1 MRIQPNLHLS
11 MPFIG
16 GALLCQVMNFH
27 CGISPENVNKGK
39 HEQMLT
45 GSLCKSPVV
54 TSYHVKWC
62 IYTGGTIQMGR
73 LGGIAQIVLIAWTDH
88 DFVRRRGCGE
98 AEKKKLEHLRHEIR
112 FRFP

>member
-1 MRIQPNLHLS
+1 MRIRPNLHLS
-11 MPFIG
+11 MPFIA

-27 CGISPENVNKGK
+27 CGISPENVNKRK

-98 AEKKKLEHLRHEIR
+98 GEKKKLEHLRHEIR